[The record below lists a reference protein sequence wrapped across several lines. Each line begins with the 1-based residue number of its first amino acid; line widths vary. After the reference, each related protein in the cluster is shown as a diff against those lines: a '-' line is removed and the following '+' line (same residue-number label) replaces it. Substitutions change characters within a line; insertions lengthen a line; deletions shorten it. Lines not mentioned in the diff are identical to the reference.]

1 MVRCLL
7 AVLLLIA
14 TGGPLHAE
22 NDASYDQFART
33 IYAGMEESVRREY
46 DAAALTI
53 PRGAVDAPSPTANKV
68 RTALKVLYY
77 NKAALFAFCAA
88 DAERARGL
96 GTARVPAEN
105 NIVLTSCVETKF
117 AELND
122 FTNKLNYAGV
132 FFPERIVRC
141 GEASRLPDHERLL
154 PPYGFLEL
162 AQPRLYDFP
171 RYSHC
176 LMTSD

>member
-1 MVRCLL
+1 MACLL

-14 TGGPLHAE
+14 SGGPVLAE
-22 NDASYDQFART
+22 NDTSYDQFART

-46 DAAALTI
+46 DSAALTI
-53 PRGAVDAPSPTANKV
+53 PRGAANALSPTTDKV

-88 DAERARGL
+88 DAERARGPS
-96 GTARVPAEN
+96 AVRVPAEN
-105 NIVLTSCVETKF
+105 DSVLTSCVETKF

-122 FTNKLNYAGV
+122 FTNKLSYAGV

-154 PPYGFLEL
+154 PPYDFLHL
-162 AQPRLYDFP
+162 TQPRLYDFP
-171 RYSHC
+171 RYSRC